1 MIKELL
7 QLYKQNKIDSI
18 EFGKRMSNIHEVLLE
33 YPQLINDSIIE
44 KLEITK
50 EKVIAHINKD
60 NKNIKM
66 IIYPLD
72 LVAVPIIIMN
82 FGTYENEEMD
92 ITLKLLNLLDKDSV
106 IFDIGANIGWYTL
119 NILKDMETRYVY
131 SFEPIKETYLKLEE
145 ILKVNNLENYSIYNY
160 GLYNENKNLE
170 FFYDTLE
177 SGASS
182 IADLRERDTTKKVSC
197 IVKKMDDFINDN
209 CINRLDFIKCDV
221 EGAELFVYRGGIE
234 SIKKFKPII
243 FSEMLRKW
251 SAKFN
256 YHPNDIIDLL
266 EGIGYKCFV
275 IDDKKL
281 RLFEKVDEETIE
293 TNYFFLHKEKHS
305 NIINNNDIVKA

>member
-1 MIKELL
+1 MINELV
-7 QLYKQNKIDSI
+7 QLYKHNKIDSR
-18 EFGKRMSNIHEVLLE
+18 EFGRKMFDIHEVLLE

-50 EKVIAHINKD
+50 EKVIAHINKN

-66 IIYPLD
+66 IIYPID
-72 LVAVPIIIMN
+72 SAAVPVAIMN
-82 FGTYENEEMD
+82 FGTYETEEMD
-92 ITLKLLNLLDKDSV
+92 MTLKLLNLLDKDSV
-106 IFDIGANIGWYTL
+106 IFDIGANLGWYTL
-119 NILKDMETRYVY
+119 NILKDMKTRYVY

-145 ILKVNNLENYSIYNY
+145 ILNINKLENYKIYNY

-170 FFYDTLE
+170 FFYDIVA

-182 IADLRERDTTKKVSC
+182 IVDLRELDTTKKVSC

-221 EGAELFVYRGGIE
+221 EGSELFVYQGGIE

-266 EGIGYKCFV
+266 ESIGYACFV

-281 RLFEKVDEETIE
+281 RLFERVDEETLE
-293 TNYFFLHKEKHS
+293 TNYFFLHKEKHR
-305 NIINNNDIVKA
+305 NIINNKSIVNM